1 MAQPKEVAA
10 QLRRFADELDGL
22 SCDTA
27 ALSFV
32 ATLSKIKTYTTKSQP
47 HVSRFFDEL
56 YFDEI
61 RIAILSIALDV
72 RLFEALA
79 KDGNTGRAEVDLA
92 ETLHVDP
99 ALLHRM
105 LRMFIATGD
114 IIRIDGG
121 RYKNS
126 DYTNELGTTWLGEA
140 ARINLEVLGRVFNG
154 FPDIIGERGYCEPVD
169 AKATGSH
176 AVFDG
181 KSCFEH
187 MYANPELLRKW
198 NLAMANF
205 GIIENMINQ
214 KWYDLWPIQERLIDG
229 YDHTAGLL
237 LVNVGGGNEK
247 RAKAFLDSLPQ
258 PYPLVVQDLP
268 QAITEAEKWREAPE
282 HIELMA
288 HDFFE
293 KQPVVGAR
301 AYWQVQPICSSAA
314 LTNALQ

>member
-121 RYKNS
+121 R
-126 DYTNELGTTWLGEA
+126 
-140 ARINLEVLGRVFNG
+140 
-154 FPDIIGERGYCEPVD
+154 
-169 AKATGSH
+169 
-176 AVFDG
+176 
-181 KSCFEH
+181 
-187 MYANPELLRKW
+187 
-198 NLAMANF
+198 
-205 GIIENMINQ
+205 
-214 KWYDLWPIQERLIDG
+214 
-229 YDHTAGLL
+229 
-237 LVNVGGGNEK
+237 
-247 RAKAFLDSLPQ
+247 
-258 PYPLVVQDLP
+258 
-268 QAITEAEKWREAPE
+268 
-282 HIELMA
+282 
-288 HDFFE
+288 
-293 KQPVVGAR
+293 
-301 AYWQVQPICSSAA
+301 
-314 LTNALQ
+314 